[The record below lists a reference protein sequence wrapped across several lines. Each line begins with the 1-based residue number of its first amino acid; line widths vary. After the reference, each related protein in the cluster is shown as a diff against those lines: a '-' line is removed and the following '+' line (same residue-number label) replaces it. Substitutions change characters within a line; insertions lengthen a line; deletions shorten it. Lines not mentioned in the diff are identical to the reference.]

1 MYFSYTLH
9 NVISWIKSKP
19 FLGPRWSKFYIWTII
34 LVQPF
39 WVVNAYANFA
49 YFSNTNKMFAK
60 TRPLEALFR

>member
-1 MYFSYTLH
+1 MYVSYTLH

-19 FLGPRWSKFYIWTII
+19 FLGPKWSKFYIWTVI

-39 WVVNAYANFA
+39 WIVNAYANFA